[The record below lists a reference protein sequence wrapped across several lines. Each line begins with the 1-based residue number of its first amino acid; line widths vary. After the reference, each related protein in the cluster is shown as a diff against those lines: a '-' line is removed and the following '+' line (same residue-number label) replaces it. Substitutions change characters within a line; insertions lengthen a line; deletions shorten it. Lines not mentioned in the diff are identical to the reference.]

1 MSARTPSPMS
11 EIAQS
16 VQQELNDVKT
26 ELSPLKVDIARVDAE
41 TRVTKHDVSN
51 LRYMFSGLGVRLDR
65 LDEKLTGKLEPLS
78 DQFNGLNLKQER
90 GLGSFAGMASDFTI
104 AGGCLFALRKVLN
117 PWHFHSA
124 PATRPAMLSMCPL
137 SLIRMG
143 TATRK
148 CLQDF
153 GLAHR
158 PRVSCQ
164 PAENLPQSW
173 RREIEEG
180 SYLGYGRTSLRRQ

>member
-65 LDEKLTGKLEPLS
+65 LD
-78 DQFNGLNLKQER
+78 
-90 GLGSFAGMASDFTI
+90 
-104 AGGCLFALRKVLN
+104 
-117 PWHFHSA
+117 
-124 PATRPAMLSMCPL
+124 
-137 SLIRMG
+137 
-143 TATRK
+143 
-148 CLQDF
+148 
-153 GLAHR
+153 
-158 PRVSCQ
+158 
-164 PAENLPQSW
+164 
-173 RREIEEG
+173 
-180 SYLGYGRTSLRRQ
+180 